1 MKILEAINN
10 EETSSKEKLKA
21 IKSMVKECR
30 ATYGNEEVEITG
42 VKVNSVNGMVTV
54 GLLTTDEKVAVSEQ
68 EIRRCIS
75 QATAVAENVEGSVFD
90 RALEFAIATNP
101 LLTNIG
107 EKSTSKY

>member
-1 MKILEAINN
+1 MKIIETINN
-10 EETSSKEKLKA
+10 EELSGKEKLKA
-21 IKSMVKECR
+21 IKSMVKTCR
-30 ATYGNEEVEITG
+30 SEYGNEDVEITG

-54 GLLTTDEKVAVSEQ
+54 SLLTTDEKVAVAEQ

-75 QATAVAENVEGSVFD
+75 QATAVSENVEGSIFD
-90 RALEFAIATNP
+90 KAYEFAVACNP

>member
-1 MKILEAINN
+1 MKILETLNN
-10 EETSSKEKLKA
+10 EELSSKVKLKA
-21 IKSMVKECR
+21 IKVMVGTCR
-30 ATYGNEEVEITG
+30 NEYGNTDVEITG

-54 GLLTTDEKVAVSEQ
+54 SLLTTYEKVAVGEQ

-75 QATAVAENVEGSVFD
+75 QATAVSENVEGSIFD
-90 RALEFAIATNP
+90 RAMEFAVACNP